1 MSAKKEAKKR
11 GRPAKVVEPVV
22 ELPET
27 PLKAVILG
35 ACNNPTWMR
44 GRIDGFAVHVKVRSE
59 MAKRLIGKEVD
70 VILVDSDLGNY
81 YLHIA

>member
-1 MSAKKEAKKR
+1 MKEPKKR

-44 GRIDGFAVHVKVRSE
+44 GRIDGFGVHVKVRSE
-59 MAKRLIGKEVD
+59 MAKRLIGKEVN
-70 VILVDSDLGNY
+70 VSLVDSDLGNY

>member
-44 GRIDGFAVHVKVRSE
+44 GRIDGFGVHVKVRS
-59 MAKRLIGKEVD
+59 
-70 VILVDSDLGNY
+70 
-81 YLHIA
+81 